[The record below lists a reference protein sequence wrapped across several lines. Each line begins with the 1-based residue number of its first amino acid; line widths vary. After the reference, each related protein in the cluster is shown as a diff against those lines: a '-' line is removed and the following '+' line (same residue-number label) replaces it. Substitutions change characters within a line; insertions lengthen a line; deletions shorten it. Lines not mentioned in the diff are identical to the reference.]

1 MSLLSHLKFASLLRR
16 RQARIEPGQ
25 AAHILDAI
33 VIGFVIVIVA
43 IVSIAIMVSAAHG
56 IDEMKPHQVIF
67 TLIGAAFI
75 IGVALALRHKMF
87 NQKKK

>member
-1 MSLLSHLKFASLLRR
+1 MNLLSHLKFASLLRK

-25 AAHILDAI
+25 AAHLLDAI

-43 IVSIAIMVSAAHG
+43 MVSIAIVVSATHG

-75 IGVALALRHKMF
+75 IGIALVLRKMF